1 MMYLSRRFDEARR
14 AFQRIQDRVPGD
26 GVTRLYLKRLA
37 DREFLDS
44 LPEEWDGSHG
54 FESK

>member
-1 MMYLSRRFDEARR
+1 MYLSRRFDEARR